1 MAGNEDKDDG
11 MVLDI
16 DELRAALNL
25 DDIELK
31 LDELMARVETMN
43 ARFGDLLVYMN
54 MLDERVQE
62 VAGEPVVSTIV
73 KSHVGSDGVA
83 QIHRQM
89 PEIPEV
95 LRNPLHVETEDKS
108 KKAKMVVSHAPKQ

>member
-1 MAGNEDKDDG
+1 MAGNEDNDDG

-16 DELRAALNL
+16 DELRLALKL
-25 DDIELK
+25 DDIELSIE
-31 LDELMARVETMN
+31 ELMARVETIN

-95 LRNPLHVETEDKS
+95 LRDPLHVETEDQS
-108 KKAKMVVSHAPKQ
+108 KKSKMVVSHAPKK